1 MNPGVA
7 GRGTAAAAVLG
18 AVLRHGPVARTTIAR
33 LTGLSPAAVTRNCA
47 ALAGLGL
54 LTEVAGSLPYRG
66 MGRPHS
72 PVDVETGRHLVAGI
86 HIAHEYCTLA
96 LLDLRGRVR
105 ARLRVP
111 HRDPDDHREV
121 LTTAA
126 DRLVRLH
133 AEHLPGHVPL
143 GLGVAA
149 GGWVDT
155 EAGVLVEHASLGWRD
170 VPVRDLLAART
181 GLPVLVDSHAR
192 ALARAEQL
200 FGAAGHHGSL
210 VHLFVGNVVDAA
222 IITGGGTHR
231 GARSAAGGVAHLA
244 LGDPAIECPC
254 GRNGCLEATASD
266 LAWARRAHEAGVI
279 PRPSIADLGDAAVAG
294 NAAATALLVDRARL
308 VGRAA
313 ALLFDIVNPDVVV
326 VTELGVIRLRE
337 CADALRAEVAA
348 TSRVCPS
355 PSAVLPS
362 SFGLDVLGVAAG
374 SVQLD
379 AIYADPLDIRN
390 PIRLG
395 V

>member
-1 MNPGVA
+1 MNP
-7 GRGTAAAAVLG
+7 RGTAASALLG

-66 MGRPHS
+66 MGRPHT

-86 HIAHEYCTLA
+86 HLAHEFCTLA

-111 HRDPDDHREV
+111 HRDPDDPVEV
-121 LTTAA
+121 LATAA

-133 AEHLPGHVPL
+133 AEHLPGQVPL

-181 GLPVLVDSHAR
+181 GLPVLVDGHAR

-200 FGAAGHHGSL
+200 FGAAGHHESL

-222 IITGGGTHR
+222 IITGGGAHR

-254 GRNGCLEATASD
+254 GRAGCLEATVSD
-266 LAWARRAHEAGVI
+266 RAWAWRAYRAGVI
-279 PRPSIADLGDAAVAG
+279 PRPSITDLGDAAAARNG
-294 NAAATALLVDRARL
+294 AATALLVERARI
-308 VGRAA
+308 VARAA
-313 ALLFDIVNPDVVV
+313 AMLFDIVNPDVVV
-326 VTELGVIRLRE
+326 VTELGVTRLPE

-348 TSRVCPS
+348 TSRACPS

-374 SVQLD
+374 AVQLD
-379 AIYADPLDIRN
+379 AIYADPLDLRN